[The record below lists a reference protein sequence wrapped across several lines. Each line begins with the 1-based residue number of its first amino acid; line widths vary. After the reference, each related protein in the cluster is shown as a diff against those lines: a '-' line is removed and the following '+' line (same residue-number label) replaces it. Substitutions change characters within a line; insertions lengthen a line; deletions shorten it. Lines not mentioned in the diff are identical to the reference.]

1 VPVEFKFTPA
11 KNTQDMKLLIADDS
25 TLIRERIKN
34 QTKEIDHEFI
44 VREADNGKIAM
55 EIIREF
61 DPDLVFLDLHMPE
74 MGGIDVLKKI
84 KEAQLKTKVCI
95 LTNYSY
101 PQYKTKCLALGADY
115 FLSKS
120 DDFEKTSIIIA
131 MVLKNC

>member
-1 VPVEFKFTPA
+1 
-11 KNTQDMKLLIADDS
+11 MKLLIADDS
-25 TLIRERIKN
+25 SLIRERIKT
-34 QTKEIDHEFI
+34 QARGFDHEFF
-44 VREADNGKIAM
+44 VREASNGKMALDM
-55 EIIREF
+55 IREF

-84 KEAQLKTKVCI
+84 KEANLKTKVCI

-120 DDFEKTSIIIA
+120 DDFEKTSLIIA